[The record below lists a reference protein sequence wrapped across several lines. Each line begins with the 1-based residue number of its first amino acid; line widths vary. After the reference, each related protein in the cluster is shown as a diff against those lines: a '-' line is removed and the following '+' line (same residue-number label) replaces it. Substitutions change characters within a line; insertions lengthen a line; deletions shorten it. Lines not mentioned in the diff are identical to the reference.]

1 MALYIGGTAVTGT
14 QTLDATRLSGNL
26 PAISGASLTGIS
38 AGGITEADQWRLTT
52 SFDLDGTTNPLS
64 SNLERADGTGQSN
77 LGTGMSVS
85 SGIWTFPST
94 GFWKVESTFVAYGRG
109 NVGQVRINIYATTD
123 DSSYSL
129 VSTMAQAMHSNNQYG
144 NGHCSTIVDVT
155 DTANIKVK
163 FVAYAS
169 ANANFQ
175 GDSST
180 NFCHFTFTRLGDT

>member
-1 MALYIGGTAVTGT
+1 MALYVGGTAVTGT

-38 AGGITEADQWRLTT
+38 AGITEADQWRLTT

-109 NVGQVRINIYATTD
+109 NVGQVRILIYATTD
-123 DSSYSL
+123 DSSYSQ
-129 VSTMAQAMHSNNQYG
+129 VSANQQAMHASDYYG

-155 DTANIKVK
+155 DTANVKVK
-163 FVAYAS
+163 FVAATS
-169 ANANFQ
+169 ANTNFQ
-175 GDSST
+175 GSSSS